1 MDTGAIRLS
10 TQALPGVR
18 EAGAHGAGAAG
29 PTPAQGDF
37 GRALQGAISDVQ
49 SLQEKAGE
57 LSQRL
62 VTGEVADVHEVMI
75 AGEEA
80 SVAFELMMEI
90 RNKLLEAYQEI
101 MRMQV

>member
-10 TQALPGVR
+10 TRALPEIPDV
-18 EAGAHGAGAAG
+18 AGSSSTTQGGRAES
-29 PTPAQGDF
+29 GDF
-37 GRALQGAISDVQ
+37 AKAFEGAISDVQ
-49 SLQEKAGE
+49 GLQDRAGQ
-57 LSQRL
+57 LTQRL
-62 VTGEVADVHEVMI
+62 ISGDVTDVHQVMI

-90 RNKLLEAYQEI
+90 RNKLLEAYQEV

>member
-10 TQALPGVR
+10 TRALP
-18 EAGAHGAGAAG
+18 EIPDASGAAGAAQG
-29 PTPAQGDF
+29 GRAESGDF
-37 GRALQGAISDVQ
+37 GKAFQGAIADVQ
-49 SLQEKAGE
+49 KLQDRAGE
-57 LSQRL
+57 LTQRL
-62 VTGEVADVHEVMI
+62 ISGDVTDVHQVMI

-90 RNKLLEAYQEI
+90 RNKLLEAYQEV